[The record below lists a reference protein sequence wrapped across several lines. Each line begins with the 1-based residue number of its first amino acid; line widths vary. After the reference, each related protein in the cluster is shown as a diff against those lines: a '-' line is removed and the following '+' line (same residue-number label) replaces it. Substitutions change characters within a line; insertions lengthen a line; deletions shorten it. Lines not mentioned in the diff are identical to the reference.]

1 MEFLIAFDRG
11 VFFAIDNQ
19 LLPRL
24 GDSGWTQIMVFFT
37 SVGDLWELRIF
48 LAVAVIALAVSRRL
62 KAAIILLAVFLAAH
76 GLNNG
81 VKTLVARP
89 RPHPVNA
96 VINVPSSYSYP
107 SGHALES
114 TALYVSFAFLAAPL
128 LTRRS
133 LRVLMIGAS
142 LLLVFLIGVS
152 RVYFCVHFVTDV
164 IGGWAAGMALALAAA
179 WLDQRL
185 SPVRSPDP
193 LAP

>member
-11 VFFAIDNQ
+11 IFFAIDNQ

-24 GDSGWTQIMVFFT
+24 GDSGWTRIMLFFT
-37 SVGDLWELRIF
+37 RVGDLWELRIF
-48 LAVAVIALAVSRRL
+48 LAVAVIALAVSRRFR
-62 KAAIILLAVFLAAH
+62 AAILLLAVFLTAH

-81 VKTLVARP
+81 AKQLVARP
-89 RPHPVNA
+89 RPHPVNT
-96 VINVPSSYSYP
+96 VIGVPNSYSFP

-128 LTRRS
+128 LSRRS
-133 LRVLMIGAS
+133 LRILLIGAS

-152 RVYFCVHFVTDV
+152 RVYLCVHFVTDV
-164 IGGWAAGMALALAAA
+164 VGGWAAGMSLALVAA

-185 SPVRSPDP
+185 STVRSPEP
-193 LAP
+193 VAS